1 MKHVRETPRPMPDHN
16 PPPERANVHRALAQ
30 NAPERRTAAS
40 PLAAVARQAA
50 SALANTAQQPAGAA
64 QPVRAAGASPVSPAA
79 RPHSG
84 AAAPHSG
91 SAAPHSGSAAPH
103 SGSAAPGSPI
113 TGSARPPYPP
123 VPRPVSGARG
133 AASVPSGPPV
143 QPYRPPYGAPAQP
156 ASTAKPESSAGR
168 QVLIV
173 LAVVLALLVLLCA
186 GVISFLYKQG
196 KQKSSAL
203 SDRPVTAVV
212 VHTGTA
218 DNEPLAAS
226 YRLTRQAG
234 AKPGWTR
241 NEGRQT
247 L

>member
-1 MKHVRETPRPMPDHN
+1 MIRVLKSMT
-16 PPPERANVHRALAQ
+16 
-30 NAPERRTAAS
+30 
-40 PLAAVARQAA
+40 
-50 SALANTAQQPAGAA
+50 
-64 QPVRAAGASPVSPAA
+64 
-79 RPHSG
+79 
-84 AAAPHSG
+84 
-91 SAAPHSGSAAPH
+91 
-103 SGSAAPGSPI
+103 
-113 TGSARPPYPP
+113 
-123 VPRPVSGARG
+123 
-133 AASVPSGPPV
+133 SGPPV
-143 QPYRPPYGAPAQP
+143 QPYRPPYGAPAHQP

-203 SDRPVTAVV
+203 SDRPVTVAA

-218 DNEPLAAS
+218 DSEPLAAS

-234 AKPGWTR
+234 VKPGWNR